1 MIYAF
6 KASFVTKSVSEK
18 KKKKV
23 KFFIY
28 QSPSDGPGTPDLFA
42 RGNDQQYLQGDAFL
56 LDGGCIWGCIRQK
69 VQ

>member
-6 KASFVTKSVSEK
+6 KASFVTKKCFWK
-18 KKKKV
+18 KKKK

-28 QSPSDGPGTPDLFA
+28 QSPSDGPGTPDLLA